1 MNVPSSSEVLIRP
14 ATSTDAKNLAEIQR
28 SAVLNS
34 FPGHYD
40 QKIIA
45 AFLSLINT
53 SRFAIAP
60 DQPAR
65 LVAEWNGLVIGYGSF
80 WPTGKIA
87 GIYVSAQHQ
96 RLGIG
101 RKLLQAIEAKSREDR
116 LPILSL
122 EATLPAVEFYVFLG
136 FKRRKVVEHLLTIT
150 PLMSMRVVEMEKR
163 L

>member
-1 MNVPSSSEVLIRP
+1 
-14 ATSTDAKNLAEIQR
+14 
-28 SAVLNS
+28 LNS
-34 FPGHYD
+34 FPGYYD

-60 DQPAR
+60 DQPDR
-65 LVAEWNGLVIGYGSF
+65 LVAEWNGLAIGDGSVR
-80 WPTGKIA
+80 PTGKIG
-87 GIYVSAQHQ
+87 GIYVSARHQ

-116 LPILSL
+116 LASLSL
-122 EATLPAVEFYVFLG
+122 EATLPAVEFYVSLG
-136 FKRRKVVEHLLTIT
+136 FKRRKMVEHLLTIT
-150 PLMSMRVVEMEKR
+150 PLVSMCVVEMVKQ